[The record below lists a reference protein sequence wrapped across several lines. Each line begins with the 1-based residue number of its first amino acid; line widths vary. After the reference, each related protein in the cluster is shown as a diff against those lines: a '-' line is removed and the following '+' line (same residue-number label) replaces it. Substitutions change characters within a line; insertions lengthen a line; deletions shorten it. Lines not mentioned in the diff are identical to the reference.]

1 MYRKRYLKGGQVKL
15 DANKDGKI
23 TAEDFKMLKSKKKS
37 TKKQKPS
44 PMMLAMRDKRN
55 MGASKAL
62 EKDQLNQ
69 LRKREEKFSKE
80 TKKFEK
86 RAKEAKETPGTPDD
100 GYKRDYSNIPSKP
113 NPKFK

>member
-1 MYRKRYLKGGQVKL
+1 MFRKRYLSGGQVKL

-23 TAEDFKMLKSKKKS
+23 SAEDFKMLKSKKKKN
-37 TKKQKPS
+37 KKQKPS

-62 EKDQLNQ
+62 EKDQLK
-69 LRKREEKFSKE
+69 KREEKFSEE
-80 TKKFEK
+80 TKKFQK

-100 GYKRDYSNIPSKP
+100 GYKIDYSNIPRKP
-113 NPKFK
+113 NLKFK

>member
-1 MYRKRYLKGGQVKL
+1 MRKKFSNGGNGLTKAQKTL
-15 DANKDGKI
+15 P
-23 TAEDFKMLKSKKKS
+23 AELKKKILMAKG
-37 TKKQKPS
+37 KKKKEKPS
-44 PMMLAMRDKRN
+44 PVMLATRDKRN

-62 EKDQLNQ
+62 EKDQLK
-69 LRKREEKFSKE
+69 KREEKFSKE

-100 GYKRDYSNIPSKP
+100 GYKRDYSNILSKP

>member
-23 TAEDFKMLKSKKKS
+23 TAEDFKLLKSKKKKN
-37 TKKQKPS
+37 KKQKPS

-62 EKDQLNQ
+62 EEQLKQAKKEDKVEDKTNPF
-69 LRKREEKFSKE
+69 LRKKTKGEKINKLL
-80 TKKFEK
+80 KK
-86 RAKEAKETPGTPDD
+86 AAYGD
-100 GYKRDYSNIPSKP
+100 N
-113 NPKFK
+113 

>member
-1 MYRKRYLKGGQVKL
+1 MFRKRYLKGGQAKL

-23 TAEDFKMLKSKKKS
+23 TAEDFKLLKSKKK
-37 TKKQKPS
+37 KNKKPS

-55 MGASKAL
+55 IGASKAL
-62 EKDQLNQ
+62 EKDQLK
-69 LRKREEKFSKE
+69 KREEKFSKE

-113 NPKFK
+113 NSKFK

>member
-1 MYRKRYLKGGQVKL
+1 MFRKRYLSGGQVKL

-23 TAEDFKMLKSKKKS
+23 SAEDFKMLKSKKKKN
-37 TKKQKPS
+37 KKQKPS

-62 EKDQLNQ
+62 EKDQLK
-69 LRKREEKFSKE
+69 KREEKFSKE

-86 RAKEAKETPGTPDD
+86 KAKEAKETPGTPDD

-113 NPKFK
+113 NLKFK